1 MDQSAGRSPVGLGG
15 SRLME
20 TSSLRAAGCIVLL
33 GIGVLG
39 GIGCTKRLE
48 RKLVEPAQVETLDKR
63 SPWLKAHLRGGSL
76 YVLHDWRVEAGNGQ
90 IIGRGRLLSPDRQ
103 VSDSGEFAFPAD
115 SVALFETNVLRPSP
129 SSAAI
134 TVMAGITAIVAGVC
148 IATPKSCF
156 GSCPTFYVVD
166 AGDSTLQAEGFS
178 ASIAPGL
185 EATDVDALVR
195 VHPRGRRLVIR
206 MTNEALETH
215 VVRYAHLL
223 TAPRMVGG
231 RVFLTPEGVFR
242 QSGPP
247 TAPYA
252 CRASEGDCRA
262 PLLLPDGRE
271 RVSPADST
279 DLAARE
285 TIDLEF
291 APPPAG
297 DLGIVI
303 RSRQSL
309 MTTYILYQELAWLGD
324 RAGDVLARM
333 TRARGGV
340 GSDFGQVLGRI
351 EVLVPGGADSWVVAG
366 STGETGPLAADTKV
380 VPIPRPP
387 DGAARVRLRM
397 TQGLWRIDQVG
408 LVTLGG
414 PVQPARL
421 TPVEVRRNGRRDS
434 AARDRLS
441 DTVRAL
447 VTLPGDAYDIHYFLP
462 APPDQLELFLETRG
476 YYLEWMRQEWMA
488 EQNPLLAAQLL
499 LDPAGMLRRMAPE
512 YKRLEPG
519 MEAVFWNSR
528 YVRH

>member
-1 MDQSAGRSPVGLGG
+1 MGTA
-15 SRLME
+15 
-20 TSSLRAAGCIVLL
+20 SLRAVGPILLL
-33 GIGVLG
+33 GIGLVG

-48 RKLVEPAQVETLDKR
+48 RKLVEPARVETLDKK
-63 SPWLKAHLRGGSL
+63 SPWLKAHLRSGSL
-76 YVLHDWRVEAGNGQ
+76 YVLQDWRVEPGNGQ
-90 IIGRGRLLSPDRQ
+90 IVGRGRLLSPDRQ
-103 VSDSGEFAFPAD
+103 VSDSGDFAFPAD
-115 SVALFETNVLRPSP
+115 SVALFETNVLRASP

-134 TVMAGITAIVAGVC
+134 TVMAGVTAIVAGIC
-148 IATPKSCF
+148 IATPKTCF

-185 EATDVDALVR
+185 EAADLDALVR
-195 VHPRGRRLVIR
+195 VHPRGRRLVLR

-223 TAPRMVGG
+223 TAPRVAGG
-231 RVFLTPEGVFR
+231 RVFLTPEGTFR

-247 TAPYA
+247 AAPAA
-252 CRASEGDCRA
+252 CRASEGDCRS
-262 PLLLPDGRE
+262 LVLLPDGRE
-271 RVSPADST
+271 RTSLADST

-291 APPPAG
+291 AAPPAG
-297 DLGIVI
+297 DLGIVV

-324 RAGDVLARM
+324 RAGDVLARL
-333 TRARGGV
+333 TRVPGAV
-340 GSDFGQVLGRI
+340 GPDFGQVLGRI

-380 VPIPRPP
+380 IPIPRPP
-387 DGAARVRLRM
+387 DGSPPRVRLRM
-397 TQGLWRIDQVG
+397 TRGLWRIDQVG

-414 PVQPARL
+414 PVQPSRL
-421 TPVEVRRNGRRDS
+421 TPVEVRRNGRRDP

-447 VTLPGDAYDIHYFLP
+447 VTLPGDAYEIHYVLP
-462 APPDQLELFLETRG
+462 AQPDRLELFLETRG

-488 EQNPLLAAQLL
+488 EQNPLLAVRLL
-499 LDPAGMLRRMAPE
+499 LDPAGMLRAMAPE